1 MRSIFWTKPEADLTD
16 DELREAIQDA
26 TKFIAIVDS
35 DPFLCGDGADKERL
49 VLRLAT
55 QEQQRRGVIRAE
67 GNTSREVL
75 HQAQEGRQ
83 VVGLSGQDMPE
94 GNGSSAG
101 HGQEAE
107 G

>member
-1 MRSIFWTKPEADLTD
+1 MRSIFWTKRPSELTEA
-16 DELREAIQDA
+16 ELQEAIDDA
-26 TKFIAIVDS
+26 IEFIDIVDK
-35 DPFLCGDGADKERL
+35 DPILQGDGADKERT
-49 VLRLAT
+49 VWTLAT

-83 VVGLSGQDMPE
+83 IVGLSGQNMPKKYRPE
-94 GNGSSAG
+94 FG